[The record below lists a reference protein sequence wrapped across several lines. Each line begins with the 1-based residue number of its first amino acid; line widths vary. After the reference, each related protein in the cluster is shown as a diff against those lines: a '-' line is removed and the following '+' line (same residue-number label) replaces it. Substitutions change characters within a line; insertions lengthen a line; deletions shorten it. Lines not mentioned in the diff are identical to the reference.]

1 MARKPKTPKPH
12 HTTHRKEKRTK
23 RFLKVYAPYIP
34 LLLIVG
40 LGLFLSNFSDF
51 KQRKDQTVLSYATNI
66 SDEGLLEATNQSRTE
81 NNLPIL
87 ATNPLLDKAAQ
98 AKANDM
104 AQRNYW
110 AHSTPEGKEPW
121 YFIEQAGYGYYR
133 AAENLAYGF
142 DTSKLTVVGWMNSPS
157 HRANVLDPVLSE
169 VGFGI
174 ANVANYQGKGAQTIV
189 VAMYG
194 KPMAL
199 PSTTQ
204 SKKQPTAT
212 PITKPNTSIP
222 PREETKISYIQT
234 LTNGQAPWSSF
245 ALGLLIGIIAAYLFI
260 KHGHGLHKRFRKGE
274 QFILHHPLLDTTL
287 LALLALA
294 AIVSQTA
301 GTIY

>member
-12 HTTHRKEKRTK
+12 HATHKKEKRTK

-34 LLLIVG
+34 LLVIVG
-40 LGLFLSNFSDF
+40 LGLFLSNFNDF
-51 KQRKDQTVLSYATNI
+51 KQRKDQTVLSYATNV
-66 SDEGLLEATNQSRTE
+66 SDEGLLEATNRSRTE
-81 NNLPIL
+81 NNLPVLTI
-87 ATNPLLDKAAQ
+87 NSRLDKAAQ

-110 AHSTPEGKEPW
+110 SHNTPDGKEPW

-157 HRANVLDPVLSE
+157 HRANVLDPALSE

-174 ANVANYQGKGAQTIV
+174 ANVANYQDKGAQTIV

-194 KPMAL
+194 KPILL
-199 PSTTQ
+199 PSAAQ
-204 SKKQPTAT
+204 NAKRPAEIPINK
-212 PITKPNTSIP
+212 PITSTP
-222 PREETKISYIQT
+222 PKEETKISYIQT

-245 ALGLLIGIIAAYLFI
+245 ALGLLVGVIMAYLLI
-260 KHGHGLHKRFRKGE
+260 KHGRGLHKRLRRE
-274 QFILHHPLLDTTL
+274 EEFILRHPLVDATL
-287 LALLALA
+287 LALLALV

>member
-1 MARKPKTPKPH
+1 
-12 HTTHRKEKRTK
+12 
-23 RFLKVYAPYIP
+23 
-34 LLLIVG
+34 
-40 LGLFLSNFSDF
+40 
-51 KQRKDQTVLSYATNI
+51 
-66 SDEGLLEATNQSRTE
+66 
-81 NNLPIL
+81 
-87 ATNPLLDKAAQ
+87 
-98 AKANDM
+98 
-104 AQRNYW
+104 
-110 AHSTPEGKEPW
+110 
-121 YFIEQAGYGYYR
+121 
-133 AAENLAYGF
+133 
-142 DTSKLTVVGWMNSPS
+142 MNSPS

-245 ALGLLIGIIAAYLFI
+245 ALGLLIGIIAAYLLI

-274 QFILHHPLLDTTL
+274 KFILHHPLLDTTL